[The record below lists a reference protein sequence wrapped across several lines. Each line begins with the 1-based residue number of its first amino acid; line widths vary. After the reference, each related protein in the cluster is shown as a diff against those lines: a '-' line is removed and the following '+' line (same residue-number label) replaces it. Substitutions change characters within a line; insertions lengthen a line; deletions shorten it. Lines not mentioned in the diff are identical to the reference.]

1 MRITIPTKYFIFDI
15 LAAIL
20 ILISF
25 VLVMFFTPVEMTMGL
40 VQKIFYFHVAHAWIG
55 MLSFIVA
62 AAASVLFLIS
72 NNSMND
78 FIAES
83 AVEIGLY
90 FTIIAVVSGSIWAK
104 PAWNTWWT
112 WDPRLTTT
120 TIMAFIYA
128 GYQFLRQSLDNPE
141 KKSRILALYCIIG
154 CISVPLTFFSIRGYR
169 SIHPVL
175 IGSESQGMN
184 MTEPMIATMIISIF
198 SFTIL
203 YLALMHHRV
212 LYAKI
217 KEETEAEKYEM
228 ELEDERNS

>member
-1 MRITIPTKYFIFDI
+1 MQKNIPKKFII
-15 LAAIL
+15 LDVAAAVC

-25 VLVMFFTPVEMTMGL
+25 ILVMFFTPIEMTMGY

-62 AAASVLFLIS
+62 AAASLFFLIR
-72 NNSMND
+72 NKLVYD
-78 FIAES
+78 FVAES

-90 FTIIAVVSGSIWAK
+90 FTIVAVISGSIWAK

-128 GYQFLRQSLDNPE
+128 GYQFLRQSLDNPD
-141 KKSRILALYCIIG
+141 KKGRILALYCIIG

-175 IGSESQGMN
+175 IGNTSQGMS
-184 MTEPMIATMIISIF
+184 MTPPMILTMLISIF

-203 YLALMHHRV
+203 YLALMQHRF

-228 ELEDERNS
+228 EFEDE